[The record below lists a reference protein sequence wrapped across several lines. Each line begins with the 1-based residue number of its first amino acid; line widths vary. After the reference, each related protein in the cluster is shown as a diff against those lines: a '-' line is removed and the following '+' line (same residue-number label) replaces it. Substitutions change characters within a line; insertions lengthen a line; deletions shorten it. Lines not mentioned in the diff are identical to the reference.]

1 MVPDTDSIQPCRRTG
16 RRVTIILL
24 IVFVLVAGWAW
35 LWKFAASR
43 AETAVAGW
51 RAREARAG
59 RVYSCGTQSVGGFPF
74 RIELTCGKASALLR
88 SKATPLVEIRTPS
101 VLVGADLYQP
111 DTLTSRFV
119 GPLTVGA
126 PGKPPGIWVNWT
138 FAQSTVHGTPSAPER
153 VTLEFER
160 PTVDRI
166 VGGKH
171 QSLLSARRIALEGRI
186 ASGSP
191 SDHPVIEVSL
201 KAVRASAPGLHPAA
215 APPINMHLAARL
227 TGLADFAPKPWA
239 ERFREMQAAG
249 GRIEITHARIKQGN
263 TLAVGKGSLSI
274 DANGQ
279 LAGQL
284 SVTVAGLKPFLDAI
298 GAGKAVA
305 QSPNMD
311 KFAGM
316 LDRLSPGLGDVARQQ
331 AGANLGLGIS
341 MLGKPATLNGRRAV
355 TLPLRFADGV
365 AYLGPIPLGP
375 TPALF

>member
-1 MVPDTDSIQPCRRTG
+1 MVPDTDSIQPRRRTG

-215 APPINMHLAARL
+215 APPINMPLAARL

-279 LAGQL
+279 LAGQ
-284 SVTVAGLKPFLDAI
+284 SARRWRSRPTWTS
-298 GAGKAVA
+298 
-305 QSPNMD
+305 SP
-311 KFAGM
+311 ACSTGCRRAWATSRASRPVPISASAYRCWASRPPSTAAAPSRCRCA
-316 LDRLSPGLGDVARQQ
+316 LPTAWPISGPSRSGRRRRCSER
-331 AGANLGLGIS
+331 AGATS
-341 MLGKPATLNGRRAV
+341 ASPA
-355 TLPLRFADGV
+355 
-365 AYLGPIPLGP
+365 
-375 TPALF
+375 